1 MTKVVITGNAGIGK
15 TTLGRLISQQLG
27 IEFISESYHPEMTSP
42 MLKKEDYIKKAAIF
56 ESILQSKYKNI
67 ENTRNTAIVYDRSP
81 IDLFN
86 LWLHIGLWRLEKRT
100 QAFQKKCF
108 QKMQCFD
115 VIIFPPFAKFKLVQ
129 SSSGLK
135 RQLNFW
141 VQMFNYA
148 STYGLTR
155 MSVKTGKVVVIP
167 FEMDVQ
173 KWPGYCIKKIN
184 QLQVNKTA
192 NS

>member
-1 MTKVVITGNAGIGK
+1 
-15 TTLGRLISQQLG
+15 
-27 IEFISESYHPEMTSP
+27 
-42 MLKKEDYIKKAAIF
+42 
-56 ESILQSKYKNI
+56 
-67 ENTRNTAIVYDRSP
+67 
-81 IDLFN
+81 
-86 LWLHIGLWRLEKRT
+86 
-100 QAFQKKCF
+100 
-108 QKMQCFD
+108 

-173 KWPGYCIKKIN
+173 KWPDYCIKKIN